1 MVSQLSFSEQW
12 VESTIPPLIRNRN
25 TGEMQQSAESVSV
38 QCGSTALGLS
48 KVQTKFLCTDFFFY
62 NSSFVMHEY
71 AIHCEN
77 AVFQGLMFWCL
88 NLIVKG

>member
-1 MVSQLSFSEQW
+1 MVSQLGFSEQW

-48 KVQTKFLCTDFFFY
+48 KVQTKFLCADCFFY
-62 NSSFVMHEY
+62 NSSFVVLEY
-71 AIHCEN
+71 TL
-77 AVFQGLMFWCL
+77 VKMKFFWGFMFWCL
-88 NLIVKG
+88 NVIVNG